1 MFLMFWN
8 KVKPYSLQ
16 RLWMMVKREFSMY
29 LKCGRGW
36 IGMNEFDNKFSN
48 QIHSFASVIFKMPL
62 PTMYI
67 TTICFLFVTKQ
78 KCI

>member
-1 MFLMFWN
+1 MFWN
-8 KVKPYSLQ
+8 KVKPYLLQ
-16 RLWMMVKREFSMY
+16 RLWMMVIQEFFMY
-29 LKCGRGW
+29 LKCSRGL
-36 IGMNEFDNKFSN
+36 IGMNEFDNKFFN

-67 TTICFLFVTKQ
+67 TTIGFLFVTKQ

>member
-8 KVKPYSLQ
+8 KVKLYSLQ
-16 RLWMMVKREFSMY
+16 RLWMMVIQEFSMY
-29 LKCGRGW
+29 LKFGL

-62 PTMYI
+62 PTMYV